1 MNLIKTYWLF
11 FGSLTVGL
19 LIWVLAYMLLPL
31 EAVQPIK
38 TKTILF
44 IVSCYIAII
53 AGFVMFN
60 FKTITNQRITYN
72 NQKVVKLLL
81 IIIVVS
87 FALRWYDLFVNRNLS
102 FANDLKFNRFLND
115 DNFKQNQVLLIV
127 ASVLKSLYFFPF
139 VICIRANLKRPKF
152 YIIAS
157 YIVLFF
163 PLLEA
168 ILKGTRKPF
177 FEIFLI
183 IVFTFIAYQKPKIN
197 FKRISITV
205 IAVVILMSISMLI
218 LLKRENYSENF
229 DDTFYKSLLE
239 SRYNEILK
247 PTDAAINYF
256 ETTNHSQLTKLYVM
270 SGLHTGQYITHGA
283 FEFNHIIDIDSL
295 SIGYGMYNYSI
306 IPKFFNKIS
315 LSSIPIANLSPR
327 KYVYLTQFGS
337 YYIDF
342 RWFSLVLMFLFGVF
356 QKYIYQKSFQS
367 VIYSPILMYFLI
379 INVFLMILSYTR
391 GAGIYVL
398 FGFLFLL
405 FLLKIFEKKLHEESI
420 SS

>member
-72 NQKVVKLLL
+72 TQKVVKLLL

-183 IVFTFIAYQKPKIN
+183 IVFTFI
-197 FKRISITV
+197 
-205 IAVVILMSISMLI
+205 
-218 LLKRENYSENF
+218 
-229 DDTFYKSLLE
+229 
-239 SRYNEILK
+239 
-247 PTDAAINYF
+247 
-256 ETTNHSQLTKLYVM
+256 
-270 SGLHTGQYITHGA
+270 
-283 FEFNHIIDIDSL
+283 
-295 SIGYGMYNYSI
+295 
-306 IPKFFNKIS
+306 
-315 LSSIPIANLSPR
+315 
-327 KYVYLTQFGS
+327 
-337 YYIDF
+337 
-342 RWFSLVLMFLFGVF
+342 
-356 QKYIYQKSFQS
+356 
-367 VIYSPILMYFLI
+367 
-379 INVFLMILSYTR
+379 NVNT
-391 GAGIYVL
+391 
-398 FGFLFLL
+398 
-405 FLLKIFEKKLHEESI
+405 
-420 SS
+420 